1 MKFKIYMFRMTNIHL
16 QFRIERC
23 HDVDDDDDDDD
34 DDARDAISKLSR
46 PRAVYTF
53 FAQAVAPGMS
63 ARQTEILI
71 HAFVNI

>member
-1 MKFKIYMFRMTNIHL
+1 MFRMTNIHL

-23 HDVDDDDDDDD
+23 HDVDDDDNDDDD
-34 DDARDAISKLSR
+34 DDDDDDDGRDAISKLSR
-46 PRAVYTF
+46 SRVVYTF